1 MRLKIALVAML
12 ALVVQAQGAPVSP
25 SEAASAVRGWA
36 ASGEHLGVGFRDR
49 LDFSSG
55 AVETTAVHT
64 ASSGAVFYTVKFKN
78 GCGTVFLSG
87 DTELEPVISFTASSR
102 DYSTRD
108 GSPLWTLLDG
118 DVSARKPTD
127 GASSKWNRYW
137 AADPE
142 KPRLRGARLTSEPS
156 DLRIAPLIQSKWG
169 QTSGIYN
176 YYTPPGPDGSP
187 DNYPCGCVAT
197 MTAQIMRY
205 YHGPEGDGGWGLPLK
220 DVEPA
225 EFNCTVDG
233 KPTKLAIQ
241 GGQYAWDSMPLIPDE
256 TAGETIGKLTSDI
269 GISVGMDYAAYGSEA
284 SIYYAIDSLINVFKY
299 KQGIYI
305 QSDFGRYFEYG
316 GSMMCDAVLQGSIFA
331 NLDVRRPCML
341 GISGTT
347 AGGHAVVVDGY
358 GFDGEE
364 ALPYV
369 HLNMGWEGYEDYW
382 YNLPDIVTT
391 PYEFDVVDCI
401 GYNIFP
407 EIGGIDI
414 HGTLELSV
422 MSGRVL
428 TNGNPVVGAQVTIY
442 KTGSVTALTNV
453 VSDEHGVW
461 GAIIPSYELYDAE
474 AKFEG
479 LIGVT
484 NNVLVMSPMV
494 NWLGGKE
501 VTVGNSWGNDIVLAD
516 PLVDVEGEPFMSLDR
531 AIVGAR
537 EKYAETSAPVVIK
550 ILGAG
555 AEFVNQSTIDF
566 ECVMFATNSAP
577 RESAVA
583 RGGNAMLTVAPGS
596 SLVMS
601 NIVFAAEKGADTV
614 VDVEAGGA
622 LSIAGIVDFCVGYK
636 NAAVKTADA
645 QGFRLLGAI
654 DKDCGFTLSCASATG
669 NGDVVGFCR
678 ATKAGYEALK
688 DSVSHIANFADETME
703 SRASMLNL
711 DGVSPPNPAFNYK
724 LVWKKQT
731 VPLEDAVAYYV
742 DNDGNKITAGRID
755 TLLDKYADALAN
767 GEVPDDRT
775 ICIRKDDTLSRPLAI
790 DSKSLSI
797 VGEGVEVVAEAS
809 AGFTV
814 TGGGL
819 SVSGISFSDY
829 VGNALFLVNGEGAAL
844 SLSNVAV
851 LDTEG
856 TNEWSGAVAILKGDA
871 SVVGSTF
878 DGCKAT
884 GKYSKTRSV
893 SSNGGAIH
901 VADGCRLYIEDSTIV
916 NCTASDSGG
925 GIYAGANAVVSL
937 SGEMAVH
944 DNKSGSGNSFKTDDI
959 YLKNTAAA
967 NAQLRASYVVTG
979 SVGVRWSKD
988 VADGYGNS
996 SGLKLA
1002 DAADTDVATASAKAF
1017 FTDGPSDVIAV
1028 ADGTALRW
1036 ADAPVGPQPLPSS
1049 EGAFACVKSGST
1061 TTYYASVAD
1070 ALTVAKDGETV
1081 YVVPQVPEGEDD
1093 DTAIPLDGDVTITA
1107 NILLAAVDRDTIWRT
1122 NDYTVTIVAGASLT
1136 ISNVAFSQSVD
1147 FVATKPLFDVQGG
1160 TLALDAGAEISGV
1173 RGDGAR
1179 DAGAVSVWQ
1188 GGTFAMKTGAMIGHC
1203 WNSYNS
1209 PSDGCGRGAGVL
1221 VDDGIAVLEGGE
1233 IYDCKAYTGG
1243 GVFIGN
1249 KGSIEISGDTKITG
1263 NTTLDERTKSNL
1275 VVYDNGR
1282 LVLAGVLADGASIGY
1297 TEGVSGDTNVFATV
1311 AAGVSDADALASA
1324 HKFKHDVTG
1333 DVGMAVKNGGTRL
1346 LVWSAALDDNGKYK
1360 DEDGVEYVL
1369 ISGNKVEISV
1379 PSAVAGLVYR
1389 TDADG
1394 TPMVQTGVVE
1404 NVGFTASGN
1413 VAVNAG
1419 QYTATVSLRPGYV
1432 WTGGSTGSK
1441 KVNWSINPATYNM
1454 SGVKFNNV
1462 TVDYDG
1468 NWHEIVIEGEL
1479 PNGVTVSY
1487 EDNRRREAGSQ
1498 TATAHFSGDEANY
1511 FPISD
1516 KTATLTILENEEPTP
1531 PEEDPPEPSSSAKAV
1546 PIDFSVLESNDG
1558 TKWRISVTDVVEK
1571 CWYSLYETDS
1581 LSGGFNI
1588 DGMDPVLR
1596 RRATKE
1602 EADVK
1607 TIVFER
1613 PRTEEQ
1619 RFWRV
1624 KAEDENKHTW
1634 PDDEIT
1640 D

>member
-1 MRLKIALVAML
+1 MRLKIALVAVL

-187 DNYPCGCVAT
+187 DNYHCGCVAT

-269 GISVGMDYAAYGSEA
+269 GISVGMDYAADGSEA
-284 SIYYAIDSLINVFKY
+284 SIYYAIGSLVNVFKY

-305 QSDFGRYFEYG
+305 QSDFGTYFEYG

-407 EIGGIDI
+407 EIGGIDGY
-414 HGTLELSV
+414 GTLDYSV

-479 LIGVT
+479 RIGVT

-516 PLVDVEGEPFMSLDR
+516 PLVDVEGEPFVSLDR

-537 EKYAETSAPVVIK
+537 EKYAETSAPVEIK

-583 RGGNAMLTVAPGS
+583 RGGNAMLTVAAGS

-601 NIVFAAEKGADTV
+601 NVVFAAEKGADTV

-636 NAAVKTADA
+636 NAAVKTADGY
-645 QGFRLLGAI
+645 GFRLLGAI
-654 DKDCGFTLSCASATG
+654 DKDCGFTLSCATAA
-669 NGDVVGFCR
+669 NEDQVVGFCR
-678 ATKAGYEALK
+678 ATKAGYAALTN
-688 DSVSHIANFADETME
+688 SVSHIANFADETRE
-703 SRASMLNL
+703 SRACMLNL
-711 DGVSPPNPAFNYK
+711 GEVSPPNPAFNYK
-724 LVWKKQT
+724 LVWRNQD
-731 VPLEDAVAYYV
+731 VPFEDAVAYYV
-742 DNDGNKITAGRID
+742 DNAGKTNTAGRID

-767 GEVPDDRT
+767 GDLPENRE
-775 ICIRKDDTLSRPLAI
+775 IGIRRDDTLSRPLAI
-790 DSKSLSI
+790 DSKLLSI
-797 VGEGVEVVAEAS
+797 VGEGVEVVVETS

-814 TGGGL
+814 TGGSL
-819 SVSGISFSDY
+819 SVSGISFSGY
-829 VGNALFLVNGEGAAL
+829 KGNALFLVNGEGAAL
-844 SLSNVAV
+844 SLSDVAV

-856 TNEWSGAVAILKGDA
+856 TNEWSGAVAILKGEA
-871 SVVGSTF
+871 SVAGSTF
-878 DGCKAT
+878 DGCRAT

-959 YLKNTAAA
+959 YLKNTSAA
-967 NAQLRASYVVTG
+967 NAQLLASDEVTG

-1002 DAADTDVATASAKAF
+1002 DAASAAVATASAKAF

-1036 ADAPVGPQPLPSS
+1036 ADAPVGPQPLPSA

-1070 ALTVAKDGETV
+1070 ALTVAKAGEAV
-1081 YVVPQVPEGEDD
+1081 YVVPQIPVSEDD
-1093 DTAIPLDGDVTITA
+1093 DTTIPLDRDVTITN
-1107 NILLAAVDRDTIWRT
+1107 NILLASVDGDTIWRT
-1122 NDYTVTIVAGASLT
+1122 NDYTIIVVAGASLT
-1136 ISNVAFSQSVD
+1136 VSNVAFNQSVD
-1147 FVATKPLFDVQGG
+1147 FDATKPLFDVQGG
-1160 TLALDAGAEISGV
+1160 TLTLDAGAAISGV
-1173 RGDGAR
+1173 RGDSAR

-1188 GGTFAMKTGAMIGHC
+1188 GGTFAMKSGAIIC
-1203 WNSYNS
+1203 RCSNFYESQ
-1209 PSDGCGRGAGVL
+1209 SDGCGRGAGVL
-1221 VDDGIAVLEGGE
+1221 VDDGKAVFTGGD

-1249 KGSIEISGDTKITG
+1249 KGEIEVSGDTKIVN
-1263 NTTLDERTKSNL
+1263 NTSLDDSDSNL

-1282 LVLAGVLADGASIGY
+1282 LVLAGALADDASIGY

-1360 DEDGVEYVL
+1360 DEDGAEYVL
-1369 ISGNKVEISV
+1369 ISDDNVGKVKIPV
-1379 PSAVAGLVYR
+1379 PSAVAGLVY
-1389 TDADG
+1389 DG
-1394 TPMVQTGVVE
+1394 AAKTGVVE
-1404 NVGFTASGN
+1404 SVGFTVVSN
-1413 VAVNAG
+1413 VWVNAG
-1419 QYTATVSLRPGYV
+1419 DYVATAKLRPGYV
-1432 WTGGSTGSK
+1432 WINDWTGATN
-1441 KVNWSINPATYNM
+1441 VDWSINPATYDM
-1454 SGVKFNNV
+1454 SGVAFNDMEV
-1462 TVDYDG
+1462 AYDG

-1487 EDNRRREAGSQ
+1487 ENNRRREVGSQ
-1498 TATAHFSGDEANY
+1498 TATAHFTGDESNY
-1511 FPISD
+1511 FPIPD
-1516 KTATLTILENEEPTP
+1516 KKATLTILENEEPTP
-1531 PEEDPPEPSSSAKAV
+1531 PEEDPPGPSPSAKAV
-1546 PIDFSVLESNDG
+1546 QIDFSVLKSDDG
-1558 TKWRISVTDVVEK
+1558 KYWKISVTDVVEK
-1571 CWYSLYETDS
+1571 CWYSLYETNS
-1581 LSGGFNI
+1581 LAGGFKI
-1588 DGMDPVLR
+1588 DGVDPVSR
-1596 RRATKE
+1596 RQATKD
-1602 EADVK
+1602 EAEVK

-1613 PRTEEQ
+1613 LRTGEQ
-1619 RFWRV
+1619 LFWRV